1 MWIRDSAESQLYI
14 FMIFSFNTSQSTGLA
29 QKLTFSLQR
38 KVLLNIGSEHR
49 FALLAVAKL
58 LCTIVL
64 FCHYAK

>member
-1 MWIRDSAESQLYI
+1 MWIRDSAESQLYL
-14 FMIFSFNTSQSTGLA
+14 FLIFSFNSQSTGLA
-29 QKLTFSLQR
+29 QELTFSLQR

-64 FCHYAK
+64 LCRYAK